1 MFSFFK
7 KKKKDPAAA
16 KPAASKDAKRAPSKD
31 VKPAPSKDAKAP
43 SPKDAKPAE
52 KKSAPKSEQPTSLK
66 EALAAMEETIPGAT
80 QDKPPAKV
88 SAGVN
93 LDKAK
98 AALDKMAARGAV
110 DRETLIKQALAIQ
123 QTQAKMLDKLPEA
136 TRNKLRDMALK
147 AFVID
152 EPKTKDQKKKMN

>member
-7 KKKKDPAAA
+7 KKKPDAPQKEAKAAKTRAKKPVKADPPAAEA
-16 KPAASKDAKRAPSKD
+16 
-31 VKPAPSKDAKAP
+31 PAPKAKT
-43 SPKDAKPAE
+43 E
-52 KKSAPKSEQPTSLK
+52 VPTSLK
-66 EALAAMEETIPGAT
+66 AALAAMEEAIPAT
-80 QDKPPAKV
+80 PEERPQPPKKI
-88 SAGVN
+88 SAGTN

-98 AALDKMAARGAV
+98 EALAKKASQPM
-110 DRETLIKQALAIQ
+110 DRKALIEQALAIQ